1 MNQIS
6 TNITPK
12 YRQETHYNYVQ
23 NSGFWDLYCSPLLC
37 YRFATTTL
45 TAQIPTE
52 TLSQSHRLCFI
63 GKERDS
69 ETGFSYFGAR
79 YYDSDLMTGWLSV
92 DPMADKYPRL
102 SPYAYCAWNP
112 VKLVDPDGEEM
123 DEPPYNGS
131 GWGHNTRRIIYN
143 TLGISNNINNVFESG
158 INSMLQSDDVI
169 VQGQALEK
177 IKNDPKI
184 IELENDIVEKA
195 KSDENYGK
203 KSFNYSASRA
213 VQLGGDRA
221 PGNMLDQLLDPFN
234 PKYRDTWSVAFNELT
249 WLVRSVLVKY
259 DASVTKEGAIDIS
272 YSFSDTFDLRPSKN
286 RSTEYNIACTI
297 LGFLYHDVCG
307 ENDQMKVNASWNSL
321 YNANGKKIK

>member
-1 MNQIS
+1 MHQNY
-6 TNITPK
+6 TKYNTETPPK
-12 YRQETHYNYVQ
+12 YHQT
-23 NSGFWDLYCSPLLC
+23 F
-37 YRFATTTL
+37 T
-45 TAQIPTE
+45 
-52 TLSQSHRLCFI
+52 

-177 IKNDPKI
+177 IKKDPAV
-184 IELENDIVEKA
+184 IELEKNIIKTV
-195 KSDENYGK
+195 KSNKNYGK
-203 KSFNYSASRA
+203 NAFSYKDE
-213 VQLGGDRA
+213 VGKQLGGKRT
-221 PGNMLDQLLDPFN
+221 PGSMWDQFKDPLN
-234 PKYRDTWSVAFNELT
+234 PKYRDTWSVAFDELT
-249 WLVRSVLVKY
+249 WLARSVTIEYNV
-259 DASVTKEGAIDIS
+259 SVTKEGAIDIS

-307 ENDQMKVNASWNSL
+307 GNDKMKVNASWTSS
-321 YNANGKKIK
+321 YNAKGKKIK